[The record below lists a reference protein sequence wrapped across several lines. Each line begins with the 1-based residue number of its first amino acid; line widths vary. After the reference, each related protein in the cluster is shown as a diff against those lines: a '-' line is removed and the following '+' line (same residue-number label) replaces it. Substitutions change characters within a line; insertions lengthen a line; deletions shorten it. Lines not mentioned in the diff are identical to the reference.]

1 MANHCIN
8 KVRVVGIKGEALEK
22 IMNIFKSDGFEYD
35 KPFYRES
42 DDNTGWAF
50 DCVRSKPNEV
60 YFCTRWCPPLY
71 FIQLLSE
78 RHPEASFDIMF
89 SEPGFEV
96 FGHEKF
102 KAGFGYWDDNNL
114 YDSSEIRT
122 SFDKRLFRGYNKYL
136 ADAYNGKE
144 VEK

>member
-35 KPFYRES
+35 KPIYREF
-42 DDNTGWAF
+42 DDKTGWAF

-60 YFCTRWCPPLY
+60 YFCTRWSPPLF

-78 RHPEASFDIMF
+78 RYPKASFDIMF
-89 SEPGFEV
+89 AEAGFEL
-96 FGHEKF
+96 FGHEKYL
-102 KAGFGYWDDNNL
+102 KGFCYWEDENL
-114 YDSSEIRT
+114 YDASEITT

-136 ADAYNGKE
+136 AANYNKE

>member
-8 KVRVVGIKGEALEK
+8 KVRVLGVKGEALEK
-22 IMNIFKSDGFEYD
+22 IMSVFKDGGFEYED
-35 KPFYRES
+35 EVHTEYDSEI
-42 DDNTGWAF
+42 GYAF

-78 RHPEASFDIMF
+78 KHPEASFDIMF

-96 FGHEKF
+96 FGHEKL
-102 KAGFGYWDDNNL
+102 KAGFDYWDDNNL
-114 YDSSEIRT
+114 YDASEITT

-136 ADAYNGKE
+136 AANYNKE

>member
-8 KVRVVGIKGEALEK
+8 KVRVLGVKGDTLSE
-22 IMNIFKSDGFEYD
+22 IMSVFKDGEFKYEDEVHTEYD
-35 KPFYRES
+35 DETKY
-42 DDNTGWAF
+42 AF

-78 RHPEASFDIMF
+78 RYPEASFDIMF

-96 FGHEKF
+96 FGHEKY

-114 YDSSEIRT
+114 YDASEITT

-136 ADAYNGKE
+136 ADAYNRKE
-144 VEK
+144 V